1 MINFGQI
8 LNEGVTISS
17 SGTTGPAKDI
27 FRDPQNLKEANKVAV
42 EAQKISTTSKILTV
56 TKNPD
61 VITCEIASNT
71 VRPNNNSF
79 ILFTKDNKANISG
92 ILGYYAE
99 VEMRNNSKAKS
110 ELFSVGTEIFESS
123 K

>member
-1 MINFGQI
+1 MDQI
-8 LNEGVTISS
+8 TLTFQSPIQVSVQPG
-17 SGTTGPAKDI
+17 DI
-27 FRDPQNLKEANKVAV
+27 AYYTNDTMGEIVV
-42 EAQKISTTSKILTV
+42 KIGKILTV

-99 VEMRNNSKAKS
+99 VEMRNDSRAKA